1 MLFSIAS
8 RRVQPGCRVW
18 AASGGRRALWL
29 ALPEQGV
36 GVTSYGW
43 QTLDS
48 RRGPFGENRATV
60 TVARL
65 LVVFD
70 QACQPVAASE
80 AHAIVVE
87 RKVNVPPVGGDGV
100 SGPVIESLLVPANSR
115 ITPWGLPAPSLRMTG
130 LHQLPPLASAS
141 KWLLIQELH
150 VGRVPGA
157 EWQFFS
163 RDRTRQ
169 PRIARPGE
177 NRLATNTL
185 GHSSWMERRRLIPPS
200 DAEWKPYKVELQSV
214 ERMHRARSSFPTP
227 PIWGA
232 LQRIHLVR

>member
-1 MLFSIAS
+1 MAGGPYGS
-8 RRVQPGCRVW
+8 RFQSR
-18 AASGGRRALWL
+18 
-29 ALPEQGV
+29 GV

-100 SGPVIESLLVPANSR
+100 SGPVIESLLVPR
-115 ITPWGLPAPSLRMTG
+115 
-130 LHQLPPLASAS
+130 
-141 KWLLIQELH
+141 
-150 VGRVPGA
+150 
-157 EWQFFS
+157 QFS
-163 RDRTRQ
+163 DHALW
-169 PRIARPGE
+169 IARPILEGDW
-177 NRLATNTL
+177 T
-185 GHSSWMERRRLIPPS
+185 SS
-200 DAEWKPYKVELQSV
+200 A
-214 ERMHRARSSFPTP
+214 ASF
-227 PIWGA
+227 G
-232 LQRIHLVR
+232 